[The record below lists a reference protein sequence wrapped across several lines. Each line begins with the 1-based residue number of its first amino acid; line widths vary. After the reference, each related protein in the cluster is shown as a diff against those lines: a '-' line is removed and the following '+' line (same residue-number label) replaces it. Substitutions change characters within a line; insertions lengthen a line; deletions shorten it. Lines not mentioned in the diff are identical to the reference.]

1 LKGFFQR
8 EAKKGLEKDDRVVIV
23 AVGKDKPGLIAGV
36 TSIISELNGN
46 IEDMDQV
53 VLQEVFIMSL
63 IVRFLNLETKEKI
76 ERLMDMLNREGEK
89 LGLKVHVYPLSR
101 L

>member
-1 LKGFFQR
+1 MKGFFQR

>member
-1 LKGFFQR
+1 M
-8 EAKKGLEKDDRVVIV
+8 V

-63 IVRFLNLETKEKI
+63 IVKFLNLEDTEKI
-76 ERLMDMLNREGEK
+76 EKLINMLNREGKK
-89 LGLKVHVYPLSR
+89 LGLKIQVYPLSK

>member
-1 LKGFFQR
+1 MEQDK
-8 EAKKGLEKDDRVVIV
+8 VVVV

-36 TSIISELNGN
+36 TSIISGLDGN
-46 IEDMDQV
+46 IEDIDQV

-63 IVRFLNLETKEKI
+63 IVKFLNLEDGEKI
-76 ERLMDMLNREGEK
+76 KKLIGMLNRKGKK
-89 LGLKVHVYPLSR
+89 LGLKIQVYPLNE

>member
-1 LKGFFQR
+1 M
-8 EAKKGLEKDDRVVIV
+8 EKDDRVVIV

>member
-1 LKGFFQR
+1 
-8 EAKKGLEKDDRVVIV
+8 LEKDKVVV
-23 AVGKDKPGLIAGV
+23 VVVGKDKPGLIAGV
-36 TSIISELNGN
+36 TSIISGLNGN

-63 IVRFLNLETKEKI
+63 IVKFLNLETTEKI
-76 ERLMDMLNREGEK
+76 EKLVNMLNKEGEK
-89 LGLKVHVYPLSR
+89 LGLKIHVYPLNK